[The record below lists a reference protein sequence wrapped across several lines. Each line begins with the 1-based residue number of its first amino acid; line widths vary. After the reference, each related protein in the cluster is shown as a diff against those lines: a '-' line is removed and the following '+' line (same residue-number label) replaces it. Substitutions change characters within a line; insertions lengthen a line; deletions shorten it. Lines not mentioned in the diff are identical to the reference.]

1 MKRRLGIR
9 RKEKEVDAQQVV
21 LLCLLQL
28 QMARIMPVPV
38 HCCNT
43 EINTIKLLN
52 NNNSQSP
59 KVDDLELEL
68 VEVVISSE

>member
-21 LLCLLQL
+21 LLLRPLQL
-28 QMARIMPVPV
+28 QMAKIMSESV

-68 VEVVISSE
+68 VEL